1 VLSFAAIVINADGLV
16 NMGSVGLSIFS
27 VLLPGVA
34 GLITYCDRVVLGA
47 NNNCVLAQ
55 ATFM

>member
-1 VLSFAAIVINADGLV
+1 VLLFAAIVVNADGLV

-34 GLITYCDRVVLGA
+34 GLITYCDNVVLGA
-47 NNNCVLAQ
+47 SNRIS
-55 ATFM
+55 